1 MTELIKKAVEKIDKE
16 AEEINHPYITRHVVQ
31 RIIDEQLINDENAS
45 KVLDDKKTLKQC
57 IMHIYEEA
65 KKQGQAQVSGKG
77 AFVGGEDE
85 DLWCWTC
92 EYYGF
97 TDLQSP
103 AQNKIVNLF
112 DVL

>member
-1 MTELIKKAVEKIDKE
+1 MAVID
-16 AEEINHPYITRHVVQ
+16 
-31 RIIDEQLINDENAS
+31 DETVYSWIE
-45 KVLDDKKTLKQC
+45 
-57 IMHIYEEA
+57 
-65 KKQGQAQVSGKG
+65 
-77 AFVGGEDE
+77 
-85 DLWCWTC
+85 